1 MHSIKYTAFLTL
13 NSNPTGTYASLK
25 LYSDS
30 AEDLELPHIVY
41 NKLLADT
48 GKKMCEFHSHPI
60 TISTNFLLFNH
71 CFILV
76 VNNTDIYRRGDF
88 FSMLALSDYD
98 RC

>member
-48 GKKMCEFHSHPI
+48 GK
-60 TISTNFLLFNH
+60 
-71 CFILV
+71 
-76 VNNTDIYRRGDF
+76 
-88 FSMLALSDYD
+88 
-98 RC
+98 